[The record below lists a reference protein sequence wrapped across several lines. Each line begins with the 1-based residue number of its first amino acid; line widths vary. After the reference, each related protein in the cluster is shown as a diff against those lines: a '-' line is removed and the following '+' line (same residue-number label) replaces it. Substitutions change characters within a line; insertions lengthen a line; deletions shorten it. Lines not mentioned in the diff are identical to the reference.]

1 MRSKNPSGVGLG
13 LRWELLDEV
22 LDADEERLQP
32 LQFFEV
38 SPENY
43 MRRGGYAPRSL
54 ARIAERYPVTT
65 HGLTMSLGSTDPFEP
80 TYFHELKKF
89 LDRFAGSWHSD
100 HLSFSGLDG
109 VMLHDLLPVPF
120 TSQSA
125 ERIAR
130 RIREA
135 SERLERPMAIEN
147 ASYYVALGKSDWTE
161 VEFIGEVLQQADCGL
176 LLDLNN
182 LDVNAKNH
190 QFDPWAW
197 LAKIPLD
204 RVVEIHVA
212 GPELWPNGL
221 FIDTHGTPVRDSV
234 YDLLQWVLARTGPK
248 PVLLERDNN
257 VPTFDELLGEVKKI
271 NVVYQAALRVWETNR
286 ETFRAA

>member
-13 LRWELLDEV
+13 LRWELLNEV
-22 LDADEERLQP
+22 LDADEQRLTP
-32 LQFFEV
+32 IRFFEV

-43 MRRGGYAPRSL
+43 MRRGGLFPRSL
-54 ARIAERYPVTT
+54 ARIAERHSVTT
-65 HGLTMSLGSTDPFEP
+65 HGLMMSLGSTDPFDP
-80 TYFHELKKF
+80 AYFDELKKF
-89 LDRFAGSWHSD
+89 LERFEGQWHSD

-109 VMLHDLLPVPF
+109 AMLHDLLPVPF

-125 ERIAR
+125 KRIAS

-135 SERLERPMAIEN
+135 SERLERPMAVEN
-147 ASYYVALGKSDWTE
+147 VSYYARSGPSELTE
-161 VEFIGEVLQQADCGL
+161 VEFIGEVLEQADCGL

-190 QFDPWAW
+190 KFDPWSW
-197 LAKIPLD
+197 LGKIPLD

-212 GPELWPNGL
+212 GPEMWPNGL
-221 FIDTHGTPVRDSV
+221 LIDTHGTPVGDSV
-234 YDLLQWVLARTGPK
+234 YELLQWVIKRAGPK

-257 VPTFDELLGEVKKI
+257 VPTFDELLSEIEKI
-271 NVVYQAALRVWETNR
+271 DAIYQAALSVWEKNR
-286 ETFRAA
+286 EAHRAA